1 MRNEKDEGSLGRV
14 AYWDDSTQ
22 ASLVFSLPLA
32 SRRVLFRSVLIT
44 IRLEQVMSKASSE
57 LFEMWCILSSVLERT
72 KMLSVLLW
80 RWDGGKKKQQ
90 KKTVNLLT
98 KLELVTCVTTLGSI
112 PRLNSIRT
120 MSILFFLAPICRG
133 VNPFYETAKKIDSNK
148 LNWICIQCS

>member
-57 LFEMWCILSSVLERT
+57 LFEMWCIRSSVIRENKDVIRLVM
-72 KMLSVLLW
+72 KV
-80 RWDGGKKKQQ
+80 RWWKKRKKKKKKREPSDKVDACYLCYDIRVHSTSQQ
-90 KKTVNLLT
+90 YQNDVYSIF
-98 KLELVTCVTTLGSI
+98 LGSNMQ
-112 PRLNSIRT
+112 RSK
-120 MSILFFLAPICRG
+120 SILWNSEKNR
-133 VNPFYETAKKIDSNK
+133 
-148 LNWICIQCS
+148 

>member
-14 AYWDDSTQ
+14 AYWDDSSQ
-22 ASLVFSLPLA
+22 ASLVFSLLLA

-80 RWDGGKKKQQ
+80 RWDGGKKKP

>member
-14 AYWDDSTQ
+14 AYWDDSTR

-57 LFEMWCILSSVLERT
+57 LFEMWCILSSVIERT

-80 RWDGGKKKQQ
+80 RWDGEKKK
-90 KKTVNLLT
+90 KKKNVNLLT

>member
-1 MRNEKDEGSLGRV
+1 MEK
-14 AYWDDSTQ
+14 
-22 ASLVFSLPLA
+22 
-32 SRRVLFRSVLIT
+32 
-44 IRLEQVMSKASSE
+44 
-57 LFEMWCILSSVLERT
+57 
-72 KMLSVLLW
+72 
-80 RWDGGKKKQQ
+80 KKKQNK

-148 LNWICIQCS
+148 LN

>member
-22 ASLVFSLPLA
+22 DSLVFSLPLA

-57 LFEMWCILSSVLERT
+57 LFEMWCILSSVIERT

-80 RWDGGKKKQQ
+80 RWDGEKKKQ
-90 KKTVNLLT
+90 KKNVNLLT

-148 LNWICIQCS
+148 LNWICIQFS

>member
-32 SRRVLFRSVLIT
+32 SRCVLFRSVLIT

-80 RWDGGKKKQQ
+80 RWDGGKKKTTTKKNREPSDKVGACYLCYDIRVHSTSQQ
-90 KKTVNLLT
+90 YQNDVYSIF
-98 KLELVTCVTTLGSI
+98 LGSNMQ
-112 PRLNSIRT
+112 RSK
-120 MSILFFLAPICRG
+120 SILWNSEKNR
-133 VNPFYETAKKIDSNK
+133 
-148 LNWICIQCS
+148 

>member
-80 RWDGGKKKQQ
+80 RWDGGKKK

>member
-22 ASLVFSLPLA
+22 SSLVFSLLLA

-72 KMLSVLLW
+72 KMLPVLLW
-80 RWDGGKKKQQ
+80 RWDDRKKQKQ

>member
-80 RWDGGKKKQQ
+80 RWDGGKKNKTKQN
-90 KKTVNLLT
+90 KKKNREPSDKVGACYLCYDIRVHSTSQQYQNDVYSIF
-98 KLELVTCVTTLGSI
+98 LGSNMQ
-112 PRLNSIRT
+112 RSK
-120 MSILFFLAPICRG
+120 SILWNSEKNR
-133 VNPFYETAKKIDSNK
+133 
-148 LNWICIQCS
+148 

>member
-57 LFEMWCILSSVLERT
+57 LFEMWCILSSVLERS

-80 RWDGGKKKQQ
+80 RWDGEKKQKKNKKKTREPSDKVDACYLCYDIRVHSTSQQ
-90 KKTVNLLT
+90 YQNDVYSIF
-98 KLELVTCVTTLGSI
+98 LGSNMQ
-112 PRLNSIRT
+112 RSKSVLWNSEKNR
-120 MSILFFLAPICRG
+120 
-133 VNPFYETAKKIDSNK
+133 
-148 LNWICIQCS
+148 

>member
-22 ASLVFSLPLA
+22 SSLVFSLLLA

-57 LFEMWCILSSVLERT
+57 LFEMWCILSSVIERT

-80 RWDGGKKKQQ
+80 RWDGGKKK
-90 KKTVNLLT
+90 KTVNLPT

>member
-22 ASLVFSLPLA
+22 SSLVFSLLLA

-72 KMLSVLLW
+72 KMLPVLLW
-80 RWDGGKKKQQ
+80 RWDDR
-90 KKTVNLLT
+90 KKTKT
-98 KLELVTCVTTLGSI
+98 KKNREPSDQVGACYLRYNIRVHSTSQQYQNDVYSIFLGSNVQ
-112 PRLNSIRT
+112 RSK
-120 MSILFFLAPICRG
+120 SILW
-133 VNPFYETAKKIDSNK
+133 NSEKIATN
-148 LNWICIQCS
+148 

>member
-1 MRNEKDEGSLGRV
+1 MRKEKDEGSLGRV

-22 ASLVFSLPLA
+22 ASLVFSLLLA

-80 RWDGGKKKQQ
+80 RWDGGKKKP

>member
-14 AYWDDSTQ
+14 AYWDDSTKD
-22 ASLVFSLPLA
+22 SLVFSLPLA

-57 LFEMWCILSSVLERT
+57 LFEMWCILSSVIERT

-80 RWDGGKKKQQ
+80 RWDGEKKKQ
-90 KKTVNLLT
+90 KKNVNLLT

>member
-22 ASLVFSLPLA
+22 ASLVFSLLLA

-80 RWDGGKKKQQ
+80 RWDGGKKKQ

-133 VNPFYETAKKIDSNK
+133 VNPFYETAKKIDSNR

>member
-14 AYWDDSTQ
+14 AYWDDSSQ
-22 ASLVFSLPLA
+22 ASLVFSLLLA

-80 RWDGGKKKQQ
+80 RWDGGKKKP

-112 PRLNSIRT
+112 PRLNSIKT

>member
-57 LFEMWCILSSVLERT
+57 LFEMWCILSSVIERT

-80 RWDGGKKKQQ
+80 RWDGEKKKTKKREPSDKVGACYLCYDIRVHSTSQQ
-90 KKTVNLLT
+90 YQNDVYSIF
-98 KLELVTCVTTLGSI
+98 LGSNMQ
-112 PRLNSIRT
+112 RSK
-120 MSILFFLAPICRG
+120 SILWNSEKNR
-133 VNPFYETAKKIDSNK
+133 
-148 LNWICIQCS
+148 

>member
-22 ASLVFSLPLA
+22 SSLVFSLLLA

-80 RWDGGKKKQQ
+80 RWDGGKKK

>member
-1 MRNEKDEGSLGRV
+1 MRKEKDEGSLGRV
-14 AYWDDSTQ
+14 AYWDDSSQ
-22 ASLVFSLPLA
+22 ASLVFSLLLA

-80 RWDGGKKKQQ
+80 RWDGGKKKP

-112 PRLNSIRT
+112 PRLNSIKT

>member
-22 ASLVFSLPLA
+22 ASLVFSLLLA

-80 RWDGGKKKQQ
+80 RWDGGKKQ
-90 KKTVNLLT
+90 KKQKKNREPSDKVGACYLCYDIRVHSTSQQYQNDVYSIF
-98 KLELVTCVTTLGSI
+98 LGSNMQ
-112 PRLNSIRT
+112 RSK
-120 MSILFFLAPICRG
+120 SILWNSEKNR
-133 VNPFYETAKKIDSNK
+133 
-148 LNWICIQCS
+148 